1 MLSRTFALALGLTVL
16 LGGGVLAAD
25 TSVQSVL
32 SQVDALE
39 KLVFGSTR
47 PSLALETRLRALEI
61 NKFGNY
67 HTGSLATRLYLLR
80 EAANSNAAEHPN
92 PKAANAKPAS
102 AAPPSDMRIP
112 RLDGEVADKVK
123 SGNVGTLP
131 PMRVVLMPPAQKHGG
146 STDKAK
152 PEAVKPPVGK
162 PSETASASPQ
172 PAPAPPLK
180 SADSAPPVAPPVA
193 PAAQK
198 LADQAT
204 IEFQNG
210 NFANAINLLE
220 QVAKVDPENA
230 KVRFALCQSYRAV
243 GDYEHARTALFRAL
257 SIDPSNRVYHEAMQT
272 LMSENPDNDN
282 GTTFGGIPG
291 GGNGMANGA
300 GQMPVEQAAP
310 AAPSYSGSPVPP
322 YSGGQ
327 APAVA
332 APGQPQASASDKSSS
347 TGSSAAKRLKNA
359 TVGGLNG
366 AAMGA
371 VGGIF
376 GGGVSAITN
385 AARRGVTGAAGG
397 LLRGN

>member
-1 MLSRTFALALGLTVL
+1 MLSRTFALALGLTIL
-16 LGGGVLAAD
+16 LSGGVLAAD
-25 TSVQSVL
+25 TSVQAVM

-67 HTGSLATRLYLLR
+67 HTGTLTTRLYLLR
-80 EAANSNAAEHPN
+80 EAANSRGVEHGD
-92 PKAANAKPAS
+92 PKPANAKPTS
-102 AAPPSDMRIP
+102 PPSRSDMRIP

-131 PMRVVLMPPAQKHGG
+131 PMRVVLVPPAKKHGG
-146 STDKAK
+146 SSDKSK
-152 PEAVKPPVGK
+152 PEIVKPPAVK
-162 PSETASASPQ
+162 PSETAAAAPV
-172 PAPAPPLK
+172 PAPAPPR
-180 SADSAPPVAPPVA
+180 SADSAPPVAPAVA

-204 IEFQNG
+204 VEFQNG
-210 NFANAINLLE
+210 NFGNAINLLE

-282 GTTFGGIPG
+282 GTTFSGV
-291 GGNGMANGA
+291 
-300 GQMPVEQAAP
+300 QMPVEQSNQAAQT
-310 AAPSYSGSPVPP
+310 YNGSPVPT

-332 APGQPQASASDKSSS
+332 APGQTQASASDKSS
-347 TGSSAAKRLKNA
+347 GSSAAKRLKNA